1 MNRYESYKNSE
12 IDWVGEI
19 PSHWET
25 AKPKHKLKRVTRP
38 IDDEDEVVT
47 CFRDGVVT
55 LRKNRRE
62 DGFTNSIK
70 EHGYQQIRPGDL
82 VVHEMD
88 GFEGAIGISDSKG
101 KSTPV
106 YTVVEPDH
114 RVDLRY
120 ITYLLREMSKTGKI
134 ESLARSIRERTTDF
148 RWNMWS
154 VIHFPFP
161 PIEEQKLIS
170 RYLDKK
176 TEQID
181 QLVEKI
187 QKKIELLKE
196 QRTSLINQCVTKGLD
211 PNVEMKDS
219 GVEWIGEIPK
229 HWEITKIK
237 YLSKMISKGTTPSTI
252 GEDTIDDGEIRY
264 LKSENIVDG
273 MVVESPH
280 FSISTETDELIKRS
294 RLEANDVLVV
304 IAGAMVGK
312 SAICFEKFL
321 PANTNQAVSFIRVKS
336 DIYSTLIHKWMSSL
350 YVKITI
356 QQTSVVSA
364 QPNLSMENLGNIF
377 IPLPPE
383 NEWSM
388 IDKHIEKILSKFDEM
403 TDKENS
409 RISLFSE
416 YRQSLISSVV
426 TGKVRVTEDMI

>member
-1 MNRYESYKNSE
+1 MTRYQRYKPSE

-19 PSHWET
+19 PSHWQT
-25 AKPKHKLKRVTRP
+25 VKPKYKLNRVTRP
-38 IDDEDEVVT
+38 FDDDDEVVT

-62 DGFTNSIK
+62 GGFTNSIK

-88 GFEGAIGISDSKG
+88 GFEGAIGISDSRG

-106 YTVVEPDH
+106 YTVIEPDQ

-120 ITYLLREMSKTGKI
+120 INYLLREMSKTGKI

-154 VIHFPFP
+154 EIHFPFP
-161 PIEEQKLIS
+161 PIKEQHLIS

-176 TEQID
+176 TEHID
-181 QLVEKI
+181 SLVEKI

-219 GVEWIGEIPK
+219 GVEWIGEIPR
-229 HWEITKIK
+229 HWYLKRLK
-237 YLSKMISKGTTPSTI
+237 YLVSYNQET
-252 GEDTIDDGEIRY
+252 
-264 LKSENIVDG
+264 LSENTEPDYEFNYIEIGDVNYVEGISISDKTSFS
-273 MVVESPH
+273 ESPSRARRVVRPNDVIVSTVRTYLR
-280 FSISTETDELIKRS
+280 SIGVVPNLDNVICSTGFCVLRDNTGLVDQRFLSYSVRSEWFVSEVISNSYGVSYPAINSSELVDIGIVIPSIDEQKKIVNFIDLNIKKIDHEIQHEERRKTLIK
-294 RLEANDVLVV
+294 
-304 IAGAMVGK
+304 
-312 SAICFEKFL
+312 
-321 PANTNQAVSFIRVKS
+321 
-336 DIYSTLIHKWMSSL
+336 
-350 YVKITI
+350 
-356 QQTSVVSA
+356 
-364 QPNLSMENLGNIF
+364 
-377 IPLPPE
+377 
-383 NEWSM
+383 
-388 IDKHIEKILSKFDEM
+388 
-403 TDKENS
+403 
-409 RISLFSE
+409 E

>member
-25 AKPKHKLKRVTRP
+25 IKPKHKLKRVTRP
-38 IDDEDEVVT
+38 IDDDDKVVT

-114 RVDLRY
+114 RVDLRF

-134 ESLARSIRERTTDF
+134 VSLARSIRERTTDF

-161 PIEEQKLIS
+161 PVEEQKLIS
-170 RYLDKK
+170 LYLDKK

-181 QLVEKI
+181 RLVEKV

-196 QRTSLINQCVTKGLD
+196 QRTSLINQSVTKGLD
-211 PNVEMKDS
+211 PNVEMKNS
-219 GVEWIGEIPK
+219 GVEWIGQIPK
-229 HWEITKIK
+229 HWEVKKLKYMVSYNTDTLPEKTDPDYRFNYIEIGDVDYIEGVNLKEKITFNGSPSRARRVVKPNDVIVSTVRTYLRAIGVVPDISDVVCSTGFCVLRDQTGLLNQDFLSFSVRSEWFVSSVISNSYGVSYPAINSSELVELKIVLAPLKEQEYIVKTLKIK
-237 YLSKMISKGTTPSTI
+237 IQNFDNQI
-252 GEDTIDDGEIRY
+252 QFE
-264 LKSENIVDG
+264 
-273 MVVESPH
+273 
-280 FSISTETDELIKRS
+280 IKR
-294 RLEANDVLVV
+294 
-304 IAGAMVGK
+304 I
-312 SAICFEKFL
+312 
-321 PANTNQAVSFIRVKS
+321 
-336 DIYSTLIHKWMSSL
+336 
-350 YVKITI
+350 
-356 QQTSVVSA
+356 
-364 QPNLSMENLGNIF
+364 NLL
-377 IPLPPE
+377 
-383 NEWSM
+383 
-388 IDKHIEKILSKFDEM
+388 K
-403 TDKENS
+403 
-409 RISLFSE
+409 E

-426 TGKVRVTEDMI
+426 SGKVRVTEDMV